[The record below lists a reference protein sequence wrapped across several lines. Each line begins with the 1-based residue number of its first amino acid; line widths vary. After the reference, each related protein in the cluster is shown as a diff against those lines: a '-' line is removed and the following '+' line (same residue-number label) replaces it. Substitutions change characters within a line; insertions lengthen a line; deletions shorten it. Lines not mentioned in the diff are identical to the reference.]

1 LKQIKV
7 YNFQIFTLANFQI
20 LLMWQTSNP
29 AYWWGLLALAV
40 PVVIHLY
47 NRRQTQVKL
56 MGTLRWLEEVQTA
69 RWNFRRIH
77 QWPLLLVR
85 LLLLTVVVL
94 LLIELYR
101 KDKSAAREKLHAL
114 VLIHPAAGDTTQ
126 YRQLAAGW
134 QNDTVKVHWLAPEFP
149 AATEQVTEKSNHIW
163 SLVAE
168 AGLRFRTDSI
178 HIIAP
183 DQQMYF
189 TGTPPRLKA
198 ALSWELTEIRGD
210 SIRLLWAG
218 EVNNEPEMLWFRTQ
232 ASQSGYR
239 LQKGLQNTSPEQT
252 QVIYSADRK
261 AIEVNEGTLAYRVAV
276 TTPDTL
282 IVAAAED
289 ENREDE
295 WLLFQKAVKAVAQY
309 HQVPVKFRQEQHT
322 TADWLLSF
330 TEDLTKQNKSNL
342 LVWYY
347 IPGNSADW
355 LEPAGLHSLIIR
367 KELTA
372 ARVLEGGFLEALRPH
387 ILAFKYKQAL
397 PIQADFR
404 KVDLTADGW
413 NGGKRQIATLAEPVQ
428 QKTGD
433 ERLWLGLFSLILL
446 TLERLWPKKVG

>member
-1 LKQIKV
+1 
-7 YNFQIFTLANFQI
+7 
-20 LLMWQTSNP
+20 MWQINNP
-29 AYWWGLLALAV
+29 VYGWALLVLAV

-47 NRRQTQVKL
+47 NRRRTKVKV
-56 MGTLRWLEEVQTA
+56 MGTLRWLTEVQAA

-77 QWPLLLVR
+77 QWPLLLIR

-94 LLIELYR
+94 LLIDLYR
-101 KDKSAAREKLHAL
+101 TDKSRTSQKLHAL
-114 VLIHPAAGDTTQ
+114 VLIHPAAGDTSQ

-134 QNDTVKVHWLAPEFP
+134 QNDTVKVHWLAPGFP
-149 AATEQVTEKSNHIW
+149 AATEQVTEMSNHIW

-168 AGLRFRTDSI
+168 ADLHFRADSI

-183 DQQMYF
+183 NRQMYF
-189 TGTPPRLKA
+189 TGKPPYIPAR
-198 ALSWELTEIRGD
+198 LSWELKEIPGD
-210 SIRLLWAG
+210 SSHLLWAR
-218 EVNNEPEMLWFRTQ
+218 EVNNEPQLLWFQTG
-232 ASQSGYR
+232 ADISKYS
-239 LQKGLQNTSPEQT
+239 LQKGLPNTSST
-252 QVIYSADRK
+252 QMQVAYSEDK
-261 AIEVNEGTLAYRVAV
+261 KNIEVKKGAYAYQIPLFS
-276 TTPDTL
+276 PDTL
-282 IVAAAED
+282 TVAAVEV

-309 HQVPVKFRQEQHT
+309 YQVPVKFIQEQHT

-330 TEDLTKQNKSNL
+330 TKDLTKQNKSNL
-342 LVWYY
+342 LVWRY
-347 IPGNSADW
+347 IPDKSADW

-387 ILAFKYKQAL
+387 ILAFKYKQVA

-404 KVDLTADGW
+404 KADLTAGSW

-446 TLERLWPKKVG
+446 TLEGLWPKKAG